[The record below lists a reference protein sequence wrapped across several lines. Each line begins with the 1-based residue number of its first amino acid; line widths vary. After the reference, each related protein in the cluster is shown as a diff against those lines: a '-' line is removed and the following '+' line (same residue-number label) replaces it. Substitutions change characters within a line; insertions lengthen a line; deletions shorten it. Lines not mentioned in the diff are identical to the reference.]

1 MDYLQQIPVTMA
13 TTIGGLA
20 VGTTTTLTLAN
31 DVQYCI
37 KGKGYKKSAV
47 SNTATPTTDA
57 ATGLAFNAIAVNKA
71 GVFAICLDSS
81 GALKVV
87 QGGYNVAYSD
97 AGEFTNGPPQ
107 LPVVPDN
114 LCPIGYELVK
124 VISTGSAWTFGTSN
138 QASQTGIT
146 KVLVDCFTLPD
157 RPQTS

>member
-1 MDYLQQIPVTMA
+1 MDYLSQVPLTLA

-31 DVQYCI
+31 DVQYAI
-37 KGKGYKKSAV
+37 KGKGYKKAAV

-57 ATGLAFNAIAVNKA
+57 STGSAFNAIATNYA
-71 GVFAICLDSS
+71 GVFAICLDSA

-87 QGGYNVAYSD
+87 QGSIVPYND
-97 AGEFTNGPPQ
+97 AGEFTGAAPQ
-107 LPVVPDN
+107 LPNVPDT

-124 VISTGSAWTFGTSN
+124 VISTGSSWTFGSSN

-146 KVLVDCFTLPD
+146 KVLVDCFTLPA

>member
-1 MDYLQQIPVTMA
+1 MDYLAQIPLTMA

-47 SNTATPTTDA
+47 SNTATPTTNA
-57 ATGLAFNAIAVNKA
+57 ATGLAFNAIGTNYA
-71 GVFAICLDSS
+71 GAFAICLDSS

-87 QGGYNVAYSD
+87 QGSIVAYSD
-97 AGEFTNGPPQ
+97 AGEFTGSAPQ
-107 LPVVPDN
+107 LPAVPDT

-124 VISTGSAWTFGTSN
+124 VISTGSSWTFGTSN

-146 KVLVDCFTLPD
+146 KVLVDCFTLPA